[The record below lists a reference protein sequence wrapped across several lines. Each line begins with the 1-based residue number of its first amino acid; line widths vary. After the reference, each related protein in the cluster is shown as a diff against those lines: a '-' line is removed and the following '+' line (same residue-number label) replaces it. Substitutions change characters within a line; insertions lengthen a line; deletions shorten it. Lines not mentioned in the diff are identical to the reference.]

1 MEVKVINQI
10 RIKGELKNL
19 FNYQYIDENGQP
31 ISAIF
36 QATAQGLK
44 NMDSVNTGLN
54 YFVDCL

>member
-1 MEVKVINQI
+1 MKVKVINQI

-54 YFVDCL
+54 HFVD